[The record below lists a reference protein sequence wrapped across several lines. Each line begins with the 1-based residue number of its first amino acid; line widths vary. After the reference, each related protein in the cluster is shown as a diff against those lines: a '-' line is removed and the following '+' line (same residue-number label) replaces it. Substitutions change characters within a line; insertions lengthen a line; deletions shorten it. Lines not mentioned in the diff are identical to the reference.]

1 MATLLDKRHPTTARA
16 PESDGSPVDSVLS
29 RIDAVA
35 PLVARHVRDIEQ
47 DRRLPADIV
56 SGLKSARIY
65 SMLVPRRHGGLA
77 LDAPNALRVVSALA
91 RLDGSLGW
99 NVMIGHLG
107 SLLPFLATPILC
119 DQIFRD
125 GKDHIIAG
133 SGQPVGTAER
143 CSEGWKV
150 TGAWPFASGCQDAE
164 WIMGTCVMV
173 KDGSPITAS
182 DGPGPM
188 IRTCLMPAEHWE
200 IRDTW
205 YTFGLQGTGS
215 HDVAL
220 RDVFVPEQNFFE
232 FPFGTSF
239 APDRIF
245 SRFPDFLVL
254 SHCAFAVGVAE
265 GAVQDLVALARSGV
279 KQMRMTVPLVETER
293 FKEALGRLDAE
304 LAAARSLLDTKA
316 AHAWQNTERATAKDL
331 TRFAE
336 MQGLAVWIT
345 STCIRVAEGCVELA
359 GSRAVYQSS
368 PLQRRMRDLQVAAQH
383 AVVHPRNYVSAG
395 AAMLSRLS

>member
-1 MATLLDKRHPTTARA
+1 
-16 PESDGSPVDSVLS
+16 
-29 RIDAVA
+29 
-35 PLVARHVRDIEQ
+35 
-47 DRRLPADIV
+47 
-56 SGLKSARIY
+56 
-65 SMLVPRRHGGLA
+65 
-77 LDAPNALRVVSALA
+77 
-91 RLDGSLGW
+91 
-99 NVMIGHLG
+99 
-107 SLLPFLATPILC
+107 
-119 DQIFRD
+119 
-125 GKDHIIAG
+125 
-133 SGQPVGTAER
+133 
-143 CSEGWKV
+143 
-150 TGAWPFASGCQDAE
+150 
-164 WIMGTCVMV
+164 MGTCVMMQ
-173 KDGSPITAS
+173 DGSPIPAS

-188 IRTCLMPAEHWE
+188 IRTCLMPAERWE

-205 YTFGLQGTGS
+205 HTFGLQGTGS

-220 RDVFVPEQNFFE
+220 RNVFVPDQNFFE

-265 GAVQDLVALARSGV
+265 GAVLDLVALARSGV
-279 KQMRMTVPLVETER
+279 KQLRMTVPLVETER

-304 LAAARSLLDTKA
+304 FAAARSLLDTKA
-316 AHAWQNTERATAKDL
+316 ADASQNAERARAKDL

-345 STCIRVAEGCVELA
+345 SACVRVAEGCVELA

-395 AAMLSRLS
+395 AAVLSRLS